1 MSDHLEVSVCN
12 QELEHL
18 NDDLGYPWPQEGM
31 ACPVAKCG
39 NTVYTDFMDLR
50 AHWKLAH
57 QARVL
62 KHLCMY
68 CSWKHVRKNQLTRH
82 YRRVHKLSGESATTA
97 TAQSVT
103 KTMSNGQYID
113 PGVSRLPNEPQ
124 ERRDRREAYKGKVRA
139 QRYADIPTEPV
150 GEQLWRSIHINRDQ
164 VVEVNDEG
172 ESADLLD
179 KATGKFLKSIGSNGY
194 DSSDDELD
202 LCV

>member
-39 NTVYTDFMDLR
+39 NTVYTEFMDLR

-103 KTMSNGQYID
+103 KTMFQRTICRPRGFPAPERA
-113 PGVSRLPNEPQ
+113 PGEKGQ
-124 ERRDRREAYKGKVRA
+124 ERS
-139 QRYADIPTEPV
+139 
-150 GEQLWRSIHINRDQ
+150 L
-164 VVEVNDEG
+164 
-172 ESADLLD
+172 
-179 KATGKFLKSIGSNGY
+179 
-194 DSSDDELD
+194 
-202 LCV
+202 